1 MSMQHSRIHLILI
14 FLALSLL
21 NAYSQNKTL
30 GVGVA
35 TPNPNAAL
43 HVESPTNNQ
52 GMIMPRLTT
61 VQRTAMVLGAGD
73 NGLMVYDTDLKG
85 NYIWDGTAWSN
96 AGLALPANVVLN
108 TANLAGAPEALRI
121 VYNGD
126 DSKTLL
132 NLDFANAANLNVSNP
147 FVLTHRGQGSAMTL
161 TQSGTLGTGGI
172 FQLTN
177 AANPQQAFRATTI
190 GTGNAGRFQ
199 VNNAASGGTA
209 LVGTTNS
216 DLGGALPPVG
226 VYGEATGTGASAGSF
241 RISNASNPYS
251 ALFTETDGTGIAVNA
266 NILNAASTS
275 PVIYANHAGNGFGVH
290 AVANTTAFGGS
301 AVYGEQLGTGD
312 ASGAFRINNTGN
324 NFAALYG
331 ETNGAGAGSSA
342 VRGLNTGGGNGAYF
356 RKDGANGNTAA
367 MWADNFG
374 TDGYAA
380 IIQNIDASNPT
391 AALLVEAVGPGAS
404 IWVNK
409 DPGETGTS
417 LESRHSGTSGSAG
430 TFETFNAT
438 NSAPTMD
445 VRTDGI
451 GAAANFTV
459 NNASNSIST
468 INANTLGTGN
478 GGYFEINN
486 ASNSSASVYATTNG
500 TGAALNANHT
510 GASGSIAVFQS
521 GSVNQVRITKS
532 GDIFH
537 NGSLNAGGADLAEAF
552 EVEGAVSAYEP
563 GDVLVISENT
573 DRTVQKSSSPNSRKV
588 VGVYATKPGVLLT
601 DKNIDDDMG
610 NTVPMGVIGVIP
622 TKVCLENGPIHRGDL
637 LVSSSETGKAMKAI
651 PAVIDGIE
659 IYPQGAIIGK
669 ALENYDGTGKGLI
682 NVLVNVK

>member
-1 MSMQHSRIHLILI
+1 MQHSRIHLILI